1 MPQRSVLQLTTELLC
16 VLGAPERLCDVRSQ
30 GRGTAMQSNNGN
42 ARARYYWHDL
52 KALIDGR
59 GNHPSIYQCPCAPAA
74 ACRRAICLRL
84 ALG

>member
-1 MPQRSVLQLTTELLC
+1 M
-16 VLGAPERLCDVRSQ
+16 LGAPERLCDVRSQ

-59 GNHPSIYQCPCAPAA
+59 GNHPSIYQCPCP
-74 ACRRAICLRL
+74 RRCLSVQSICLRL

>member
-1 MPQRSVLQLTTELLC
+1 MTLTCLA
-16 VLGAPERLCDVRSQ
+16 APEGLCHVRSQ

-59 GNHPSIYQCPCAPAA
+59 GNHPSIYQCPFPVSSLSAQF
-74 ACRRAICLRL
+74 ICLFGE
-84 ALG
+84 LGWQ